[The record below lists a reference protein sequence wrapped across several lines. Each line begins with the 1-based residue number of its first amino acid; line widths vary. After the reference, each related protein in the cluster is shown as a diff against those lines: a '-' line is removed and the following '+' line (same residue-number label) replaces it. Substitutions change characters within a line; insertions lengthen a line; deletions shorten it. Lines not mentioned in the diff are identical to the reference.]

1 MTEKTGTR
9 RNRRNRKQAVIMLAA
24 ITTAVWLVFVIG
36 KIIITSY
43 IGEKFHIMDVVNSIF
58 DNILGIL
65 PPIIIFNFAF
75 EYLTQDYVSD
85 EISEQITSTLM
96 SDPDTIQL
104 FEDHVKCDFLKA
116 TISAMAKQETDES
129 NVAMQAIQPYLE
141 SRFNFRKN
149 FQYFIDVS
157 DYPDDEIF
165 KSDAY
170 LRVSEELHYIK
181 QLAASV
187 SFEQTFKIG
196 MFIENEMLDR
206 HLRKNEYLMR
216 EALNI
221 HPCEMKKLLQLAPD
235 MQKKYI
241 LNTLKVRAYVN
252 NISCDVTDARI
263 TANGIEVSF
272 HSSHITNEKEYK
284 IDITFCMPQSKEHTS
299 FWVSIPEPTY
309 SPTIRFSFPQNMQAT
324 MFPFFNDLEDAV
336 VEQAQRGLGSCN
348 ISISEKWIY
357 PVSGAV
363 FFLHM

>member
-1 MTEKTGTR
+1 MAKKTEKR

-36 KIIITSY
+36 KIIISSY
-43 IGEKFHIMDVVNSIF
+43 TGENYHFMDLVNSIF

-104 FEDHVKCDFLKA
+104 FEDRVKSDFLKA
-116 TISAMAKQETDES
+116 TISAMAKQGTDES
-129 NVAMQAIQPYLE
+129 NVAMHAIQPYLQ
-141 SRFNFRKN
+141 SRFDFRKN
-149 FQYFIDVS
+149 FQYFIDVR
-157 DYPDDEIF
+157 DYPDDAIF
-165 KSDAY
+165 QGDAY
-170 LRVSEELHYIK
+170 LRVSEELHYTK
-181 QLAASV
+181 QLAASA
-187 SFEQTFKIG
+187 SFAQTFKIG
-196 MFIENEMLDR
+196 MFIENEMLDK

-221 HPCEMKKLLQLAPD
+221 RPSEMQKLLQLTPNK
-235 MQKKYI
+235 QKAYI
-241 LNTLKVRAYVN
+241 LDTLKVQAYVN
-252 NISCDVTDARI
+252 NISCKVTDARI
-263 TANGIEVSF
+263 TENGIEVSF
-272 HSSHITNEKEYK
+272 LSSHSTNEKEYK
-284 IDITFCMPQSKEHTS
+284 IDLTFCMPQSKEHTT
-299 FWVSIPEPTY
+299 FLVSIPEPTY
-309 SPTIRFSFPQNMQAT
+309 SPNIRFSFPENMQAT

-348 ISISEKWIY
+348 ISISEKWVY

-363 FFLHM
+363 FLLHM